1 MLDGSGACRLKQ
13 QELVDLADA
22 DGVVN
27 GAGGWEFGLVH
38 GLPFHP
44 PYLTHASPFL
54 IDESFGCRGATR
66 NGRLSSFDG
75 RSSRS
80 NRSTVVNG

>member
-22 DGVVN
+22 DGVVD
-27 GAGGWEFGLVH
+27 GGWELG
-38 GLPFHP
+38 
-44 PYLTHASPFL
+44 
-54 IDESFGCRGATR
+54 GATR

-80 NRSTVVNG
+80 KEPTVVNG